1 MTAWFISYTKMHT
14 TDDLHNSPSIVFHPL
29 ILFLASGFQKGPRS
43 KTPGCTRGYPYYA
56 PPARRILIESM
67 NESQSI
73 PSRDRKST
81 GESAQHGEPD
91 EGCVREA
98 REMVTAKHIQTMF
111 G

>member
-1 MTAWFISYTKMHT
+1 
-14 TDDLHNSPSIVFHPL
+14 
-29 ILFLASGFQKGPRS
+29 
-43 KTPGCTRGYPYYA
+43 
-56 PPARRILIESM
+56 M